1 MECASDSADG
11 GGTMIRVFLADD
23 QEMVRAGFTMVLEAE
38 GDIEVVGT
46 AGSGEDAVS
55 ATKQLHP
62 DVVLMDIRM
71 PGMNGLDATRLITS
85 MSHAPRVVVVTTF
98 GPAEYLRSALQ
109 AGASGFLLKDAGPRL
124 LVEAVRAAAN
134 GDALVSP
141 SITVRLLGELAS
153 ATTAPTEHHG
163 LPDREV
169 EIAAAIAR
177 GGTNEEIAA
186 DLFVSLSTVKT
197 HARNIS
203 VKIGARNRVEIAAW
217 AWRAGVVS

>member
-1 MECASDSADG
+1 
-11 GGTMIRVFLADD
+11 MIRVVLADD

-38 GDIEVVGT
+38 GDIAVAGT
-46 AGSGEDAVS
+46 ARSGEEAVS
-55 ATKQLHP
+55 TTRRVRP

-71 PGMNGLDATRLITS
+71 PGMNGLGATNLITS
-85 MSHAPRVVVVTTF
+85 MPDAPRVVVVTTF
-98 GPAEYLRSALQ
+98 DTDEYLRSALQ

-124 LVEAVRAAAN
+124 LIEAVRAAAN

-141 SITVRLLGELAS
+141 SITVRLLGELAA
-153 ATTAPTEHHG
+153 ATSTPPQQHD
-163 LPDREV
+163 LSDREV

-203 VKIGARNRVEIAAW
+203 AKLGARNRVEIAAW